1 MTCGASAALSSVQ
14 LKLPPIPANETQ
26 RLLRLRALDLLD
38 SGAEER
44 FDRITRLARRLFDVP
59 IVLVS
64 LVDKE
69 RQWFKSRQGLDATE
83 TSREVS
89 FCGHAVAD
97 DAPLFVED
105 AHHDERFCDNP
116 LVTGDPNIRFYA
128 GSPIRAEQMPVGT
141 LCLIDR
147 RPRHFDDEQRALLD
161 DLAAMV
167 ESELRATR
175 EATTDP
181 LTGISNRRGF
191 DMLAAKAFA
200 ISNRLGSPTTLLSF
214 DLDGFKAI
222 NDTQGHEAG
231 DRALVDFAHALIKTF
246 RDADVI
252 ARFGG
257 DEFSVLSCGTAEAM
271 ATPVERL
278 RTYLAMLERPYTIRF
293 SVGITERTPEHAQL
307 SDLITAADHAMYERK
322 KGR

>member
-1 MTCGASAALSSVQ
+1 MGLV
-14 LKLPPIPANETQ
+14 KPPPIPANETQ

-59 IVLVS
+59 IVLVT
-64 LVDKE
+64 LVDE
-69 RQWFKSRQGLDATE
+69 QRQWFKSRQGLDATE

-97 DAPLFVED
+97 DAPLVVED
-105 AHHDERFCDNP
+105 ARHDERFCDNP

-147 RPRHFDDEQRALLD
+147 RPRQLDDEQRALLD

-167 ESELRATR
+167 ENELRSTR

-191 DMLAAKAFA
+191 DLLASKAFA
-200 ISNRLGSPTTLLSF
+200 ISNRLGGPTTLLSF
-214 DLDGFKAI
+214 DLDGFKSI
-222 NDTQGHEAG
+222 NDTQGHDAG

-252 ARFGG
+252 ARVGG
-257 DEFSVLSCGTAEAM
+257 DEFSVLSCGPAEAM

-278 RTYLAMLERPYTIRF
+278 RAYLAKLERPYAIRF

-322 KGR
+322 RRR